1 MKEIEIEGK
10 TVTLAVE
17 KGLSELGLRR
27 DQVEVQVLQEPA
39 PGFLGMGAKPA
50 KVRIREKIWG
60 EEEHHEAA
68 PPPAR
73 RTETHSDAPSYSSRN
88 PNPIRDNSPYANQAP
103 RRRTGVPRG
112 RTVESNR
119 ARPQQHGGGHGN
131 HRSAPASRSVV
142 PPPPADT
149 GKACTEAK
157 SVLEELLPLVQVT
170 PSKITTSWDAEQVRV
185 RAELE
190 TPDAEFLLGQEG
202 KTLEALQFIVTL
214 TLSRRMQT
222 PVAVLVEVGNYWQT
236 KEEEIM
242 LQVHQAMEVVK
253 RTKQPVRLK
262 PMSAVMRRLVHRT
275 LTNHPEIETVSE
287 GEGIWRK
294 VVLKPRH
301 RGR

>member
-60 EEEHHEAA
+60 EAQHEEAA
-68 PPPAR
+68 PREA
-73 RTETHSDAPSYSSRN
+73 ESNYGSRN
-88 PNPIRDNSPYANQAP
+88 PHPIRDNSPYASSGAP

-112 RTVESNR
+112 RTVEG
-119 ARPQQHGGGHGN
+119 RPPQGPRPGGHRDRGG
-131 HRSAPASRSVV
+131 STLKSVV
-142 PPPPADT
+142 PPPPSDT

-157 SVLEELLPLVQVT
+157 VVIEELLPLVECSA
-170 PSKITTSWDAEQVRV
+170 SKVATSWDADQVRV
-185 RAELE
+185 RAEIE
-190 TPDAEFLLGQEG
+190 TPDTEFLLGQEG
-202 KTLEALQFIVTL
+202 KVLESLQFLVTL
-214 TLSRRMQT
+214 TLSRRMGT
-222 PVAVLVEVGNYWQT
+222 PVAVLVEVGSYWRER
-236 KEEEIM
+236 EEEIM
-242 LQVHQAMEVVK
+242 LQVHQAMEAVR

-262 PMSAVMRRLVHRT
+262 PMSAVMRRLVHRS
-275 LTNHPEIETVSE
+275 LANHPEIETVSE

-294 VVLKPRH
+294 VVLKPKHR

>member
-1 MKEIEIEGK
+1 MKEIEVEGK

-60 EEEHHEAA
+60 EDEHRDSA
-68 PPPAR
+68 PPPR
-73 RTETHSDAPSYSSRN
+73 RAEPHADAPSYGSRN
-88 PNPIRDNSPYANQAP
+88 PNPIRDNSPYANSAPP

-112 RTVESNR
+112 RTVESSR
-119 ARPQQHGGGHGN
+119 SPRPQQHGGHGH
-131 HRSAPASRSVV
+131 RPAPSSKSVV
-142 PPPPADT
+142 PPPPPDT
-149 GKACTEAK
+149 GKACSEAK
-157 SVLEELLPLVQVT
+157 TVIEELLPLIQCA
-170 PSKITTSWDAEQVRV
+170 PAKITTSWDAEQVRV
-185 RAELE
+185 RAELDS
-190 TPDAEFLLGQEG
+190 PDAEFLLGQEG
-202 KTLEALQFIVTL
+202 KTLEAFQFIVTL

-301 RGR
+301 SRR